1 MLFSERYF
9 VESTRCEEE
18 ESYRLTHLTLH
29 NMEVYG
35 GHSRY
40 LFGYSVVIK
49 WSYVVLFGYSVVLK
63 WSYVVL
69 FGYSVVLEWF
79 LSGTLS
85 SSVDRRVTYGP
96 SLPLPPLARFRGT
109 PDSECLPGVPA
120 GCAQLRSFG
129 VQRGPVG
136 GTL

>member
-9 VESTRCEEE
+9 VESTQCEEE

-40 LFGYSVVIK
+40 LFGYSVV
-49 WSYVVLFGYSVVLK
+49 
-63 WSYVVL
+63 
-69 FGYSVVLEWF
+69 LEWF

-85 SSVDRRVTYGP
+85 SSLDRRDTYGP

-120 GCAQLRSFG
+120 GRAQLRSFG
-129 VQRGPVG
+129 GQCGPVSG
-136 GTL
+136 AL